1 MLGFVIAFG
10 FHHPAP
16 DCEYSGTIL
25 FWLVLSY
32 RLGVFSMFSGD
43 LYDIRSLSFDLLL
56 ACVSMLFRLALF
68 MVCFSFFLNW
78 VFFIFIIV
86 SCCRLYLV
94 SIFFIWVFHGVFGLV
109 AMSVVWHLLM
119 LWILW

>member
-1 MLGFVIAFG
+1 
-10 FHHPAP
+10 
-16 DCEYSGTIL
+16 
-25 FWLVLSY
+25 
-32 RLGVFSMFSGD
+32 MFSGD

-68 MVCFSFFLNW
+68 MVCFSFCLNW

-94 SIFFIWVFHGVFGLV
+94 SSFFIWRFHGVFGLV